1 MRFMFTYC
9 LEMST
14 TTVMEWR
21 ESGTLSRLYMLEF
34 NHLVDITVLFKGN
47 AVAKFTCR
55 NHI

>member
-21 ESGTLSRLYMLEF
+21 ESGTLSRLCQ
-34 NHLVDITVLFKGN
+34 NCGQQNNLV
-47 AVAKFTCR
+47 A
-55 NHI
+55 